1 MGFFVAVLMLSS
13 GLSFV
18 GYHYLLLANAYRER
32 NFHHLD
38 EVYSA
43 LNLLRQR
50 PAPTQEDLRTLISHV
65 ESANEQSVWCI
76 ENLGT
81 LDLAV
86 LLTFGARDALK
97 ICTEATRTGE
107 EALVTLNRLADNKT
121 AVTSRFIIYNEITR
135 QLETMRDQSVT
146 FEPYV
151 TQIEIR
157 LEQFVRTGTGVV
169 SGVLILLSSFVA
181 RQLFRAQK
189 KIEAQSIT
197 DPLTNLLN
205 RRGLDAS
212 LGNRIAGKEPCI
224 LIRIDLDRFKQ
235 VNDVLGHEAGDFV
248 LCHVADIMRNT
259 CGDGDVLAR
268 VGGDE
273 FVVLCSAGTTLEG
286 AQSLAKTMLDTILE
300 PVVYDGKQ
308 CLFGAS
314 FGISS
319 TTPFDLSPSELLNA
333 ADKALY
339 EVKRAGRGAVA
350 TYSGA
355 MHEAAVR
362 DRMLSDQMRE
372 ALAAGEIVPY
382 FQTQH
387 HSDDGSLFGVEV
399 LARWEHPTEGV
410 MTPDQFLG
418 VAQQMGLETEI
429 DGAMFRQTV
438 DFVDR
443 LSRDGIDVPRVSFN
457 VSAARITDPAF
468 LTEVRDRIP
477 VRRDRFAFE
486 ILESVSYEESS
497 DVLTFSIDALKELGF
512 QIDVDD
518 FGSGHASINSVLNI
532 WPDALKIDRNIIY
545 PIVDNEQ
552 ALRMTVSIV
561 DLAKALN
568 MQVIAEGVD
577 SVEKV
582 DLLRNIGCDVLQ
594 GFHFTKPMPARDLRG
609 FLQQGAVPK
618 IRAAS

>member
-13 GLSFV
+13 ALSFV

-38 EVYSA
+38 SVYSA
-43 LNLLRQR
+43 IDLLRQR
-50 PAPTQEDLRTLISHV
+50 PAPTEDDVERLIAHV
-65 ESANEQSVWCI
+65 EYANAQSVWCI
-76 ENLGT
+76 ANLGT

-86 LLTFGARDALK
+86 FLTFGARDALK
-97 ICTEATRTGE
+97 ICTDVTQTGE
-107 EALVTLNRLADNKT
+107 EALTTLERFAENEGP
-121 AVTSRFIIYNEITR
+121 VTSRFIIYNQLAR
-135 QLETMRDQSVT
+135 QLETMRDQSVA

-151 TQIEIR
+151 SQIELR
-157 LEQFVRTGTGVV
+157 LEHLVRLGTGIV
-169 SGVLILLSSFVA
+169 SAVLILLSSYVA
-181 RQLFRAQK
+181 RQLFLAQRK
-189 KIEAQSIT
+189 VETQSLT

-205 RRGLDAS
+205 RRGLDEELAA
-212 LGNRIAGKEPCI
+212 RIGGSDSCI
-224 LIRIDLDRFKQ
+224 LIRMDLDRFKQ

-259 CGDGDVLAR
+259 CRKSDVLAR

-273 FVVLCSAGTTLEG
+273 FVILCAPGTKLDKAE
-286 AQSLAKTMLDTILE
+286 QLAKTMLEAILE

-314 FGISS
+314 FGLSS
-319 TTPFDLSPSELLNA
+319 TDPFNLSASELLNA

-339 EVKRAGRGAVA
+339 AVKRAGRGAVA
-350 TYSGA
+350 SYSPA
-355 MHEAAVR
+355 MHTDAVR
-362 DRMLSDQMRE
+362 ERMLSDQMRR
-372 ALAAGEIVPY
+372 ALAEGQIVPY

-387 HSDDGSLFGVEV
+387 HSDDGRLFGLEV

-410 MTPDQFLG
+410 MTPDQFLC

-429 DGAMFRQTV
+429 DGSMFRQTV
-438 DFVDR
+438 DIVEHLTR
-443 LSRDGIDVPRVSFN
+443 SGMNVPRVSFN

-468 LTEVRDRIP
+468 LSEVRNRIQ
-477 VRRDRFAFE
+477 VDRDRFAFE
-486 ILESVSYEESS
+486 ILESVSYEDAS
-497 DVLTFSIDALKELGF
+497 DSLTFSIDALKDLGF

-545 PIVDNEQ
+545 PIVENDQ

-561 DLAKALN
+561 DLAKALD
-568 MQVIAEGVD
+568 MRVIAEGVD

-582 DLLRNIGCDVLQ
+582 ALLRDIGCDVLQ
-594 GFHFTKPMPARDLRG
+594 GYHFTKPMPARDL
-609 FLQQGAVPK
+609 QGILNQIEAPRVK
-618 IRAAS
+618 TAS